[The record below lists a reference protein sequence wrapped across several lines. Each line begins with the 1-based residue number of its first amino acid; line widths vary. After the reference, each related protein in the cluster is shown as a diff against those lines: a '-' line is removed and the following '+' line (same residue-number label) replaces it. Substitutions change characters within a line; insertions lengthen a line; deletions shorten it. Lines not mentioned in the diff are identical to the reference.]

1 MRHFTTS
8 PKNTCFLTGDDQSS
22 RRSSTIGLEQSRHIM
37 PMYSIHE
44 EQYYAYDGNEGD
56 NSKDYENVDSDSRDY
71 SDDGYCYD
79 GNYDAPE
86 YSNYQSPPCIHD
98 CVYAYDYSCRNSG
111 CERSAFY
118 CRPTLRNGDKKIMF
132 LNSSGPPQRTYS
144 KDILIGSIND
154 FVTYIP
160 KEGHS
165 VFYDSGYSHGIRPY
179 ESDTKNAY

>member
-1 MRHFTTS
+1 
-8 PKNTCFLTGDDQSS
+8 
-22 RRSSTIGLEQSRHIM
+22 M

-98 CVYAYDYSCRNSG
+98 CVYACDYNTNVWNFG
-111 CERSAFY
+111 ILFKFIVDQNFVMD
-118 CRPTLRNGDKKIMF
+118 T
-132 LNSSGPPQRTYS
+132 S
-144 KDILIGSIND
+144 KLC
-154 FVTYIP
+154 F
-160 KEGHS
+160 
-165 VFYDSGYSHGIRPY
+165 
-179 ESDTKNAY
+179 